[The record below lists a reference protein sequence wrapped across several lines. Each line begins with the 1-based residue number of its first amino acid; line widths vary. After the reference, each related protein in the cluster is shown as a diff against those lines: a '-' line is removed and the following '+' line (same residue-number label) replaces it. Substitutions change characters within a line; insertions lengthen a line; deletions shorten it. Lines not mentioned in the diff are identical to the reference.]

1 MVLGVNLVAVV
12 VVVLAVELPL
22 LRAGPL
28 PEDCLAGSAE
38 YLRLRVWAAVAAVGA
53 GWTAAFVGL
62 LRPLGGRAGFYGQI
76 AACTLAALAL
86 TALPEPLRRPGAPLG
101 WPGWMAVGLAA
112 ALFSP
117 ALRERGMLSL
127 VVPPLFLGLLFVHG
141 RRENQAQG
149 LRAMPLA
156 AVQDAVDVAGRE
168 PFLSVVAHLPMDER
182 RALVLGLR
190 QPFFDRDVNL
200 LMADWDS
207 PEELWL
213 QNLGQTRLRLDGRHI
228 VTSPGAGDPPE
239 VRLLQVE
246 AFPGPDGA
254 WGVRVSPAGAQYL
267 VRMVTPTGVFRFSM
281 GGNSVITGIDEVRRR
296 SLHQLLGPPL
306 PSGLPV
312 LIVAEAVGM
321 VDAFGWVWVRS
332 P

>member
-1 MVLGVNLVAVV
+1 
-12 VVVLAVELPL
+12 
-22 LRAGPL
+22 
-28 PEDCLAGSAE
+28 
-38 YLRLRVWAAVAAVGA
+38 
-53 GWTAAFVGL
+53 
-62 LRPLGGRAGFYGQI
+62 
-76 AACTLAALAL
+76 
-86 TALPEPLRRPGAPLG
+86 
-101 WPGWMAVGLAA
+101 
-112 ALFSP
+112 
-117 ALRERGMLSL
+117 MLSL
-127 VVPPLFLGLLFVHG
+127 VVPPLFLGLLLVHG

-228 VTSPGAGDPPE
+228 VISPGAGDPPE

-254 WGVRVSPAGAQYL
+254 WGVRVSPAGAQYV
-267 VRMVTPTGVFRFSM
+267 VRMVTPTGVFRYSM

-312 LIVAEAVGM
+312 LIVAEAVGV

>member
-1 MVLGVNLVAVV
+1 VVLGVNLVAVV
-12 VVVLAVELPL
+12 VAVIAVELPL

-28 PEDCLAGSAE
+28 PEDCLSGSAE
-38 YLRLRVWAAVAAVGA
+38 YSRLRVWATAAAVGA
-53 GWTAAFVGL
+53 GWTAALLGL
-62 LRPLGGRAGFYGQI
+62 FRPLGGRAGFYGQT
-76 AACTLAALAL
+76 AACLLAALAL
-86 TALPEPLRRPGAPLG
+86 TAMPEPLRRPGEPLG

-112 ALFSP
+112 GLLCP

-127 VVPPLFLGLLFVHG
+127 MVPPLFLGLLFVHG

-156 AVQDAVDVAGRE
+156 AVQEAVDVAGRE
-168 PFLSVVAHLPMDER
+168 PFLSVVAHMPTDQR

-190 QPFFDRDVNL
+190 QPFFDRDVNV
-200 LMADWDS
+200 LMVDWDS

-213 QNLGQTRLRLDGRHI
+213 QNLAQTRLRLDGVH
-228 VTSPGAGDPPE
+228 VVVSPGAPEPPA

-246 AFPGPDGA
+246 AIPGPDGSLA
-254 WGVRVSPAGAQYL
+254 VGVSPTGTQYL
-267 VRMVTPTGVFRFSM
+267 VRIVTPTGVFRYQM
-281 GGNSVITGIDEVRRR
+281 GGNSVFSGLDEVRRR
-296 SLHQLLGPPL
+296 SLQQLLGPPL

-321 VDAFGWVWVRS
+321 MDAFGWVWVRS